1 MKQSSLISGQWPAF
15 LSALP
20 PTLDLDASA
29 RAFKAL
35 LRRRGVRDGA
45 SLLRLA
51 LAYGPCGM
59 SLRGNAAWAE
69 AGEIAIL
76 ANTSLLERLRKS
88 TDWLGEIVR
97 HLLMARVSSA
107 VPRAGGRIVTLS
119 DGTSLSEPGSTG
131 TDWRLHV
138 VFDLGSCSL
147 RHVEVTDAKGAE
159 TLRRGVPEPGE
170 IRIADRGYAKA
181 KDLRDL
187 VEHGADFVVRA
198 GWRSLKMLNPE
209 GSAFDLFAA
218 LARVPRGKP
227 ADLAVRI
234 EGGKGQAALPARLIV
249 IRKPEEATEHER
261 GRIERT
267 AARKQRNFD
276 PRSLVAAEYMM
287 IVTSLNKDEFSAE
300 QIADLYSLRWQIEL
314 AFKRLKSLLHIDQL
328 PAFDPRLAKTWIYAH
343 LIAALV
349 LDRMTQ
355 DFLESPP

>member
-1 MKQSSLISGQWPAF
+1 MQQGSLIAEQWAAF

-20 PTLDLDASA
+20 PTLDLDGSA

-35 LRRRGVRDGA
+35 LRRRGVRDAA

-51 LAYGPCGM
+51 LAYGPCGL

-69 AGEIAIL
+69 AGEIATL
-76 ANTSLLERLRKS
+76 ANTSLLERLRNS
-88 TDWLGEIVR
+88 ADWLGEIVR
-97 HLLMARVSSA
+97 HLLMAQVSLAIPRV
-107 VPRAGGRIVTLS
+107 GGRIVTLS

-147 RHVEVTDAKGAE
+147 RHVEVSDVKGAE
-159 TLRRGVPEPGE
+159 SLRRGVPEAGE

-181 KDLRDL
+181 KDLHE
-187 VEHGADFVVRA
+187 VVGHGADFIVRT
-198 GWRSLKMLNPE
+198 GWRSLKMLNTG

-234 EGGKGQAALPARLIV
+234 DAGKGQPALPARLIV
-249 IRKPEEATEHER
+249 VRKPEEAVEQER
-261 GRIERT
+261 LRIERI
-267 AARKQRNFD
+267 AVRKQRKCD
-276 PRSLVAAEYMM
+276 QRSLVAAEHIM
-287 IVTSLNKDEFSAE
+287 IVTSLDKEEFSAE
-300 QIADLYSLRWQIEL
+300 QIADIYRLRWQIEL

-328 PAFDPRLAKTWIYAH
+328 PAFDPRLAKAWIYAH